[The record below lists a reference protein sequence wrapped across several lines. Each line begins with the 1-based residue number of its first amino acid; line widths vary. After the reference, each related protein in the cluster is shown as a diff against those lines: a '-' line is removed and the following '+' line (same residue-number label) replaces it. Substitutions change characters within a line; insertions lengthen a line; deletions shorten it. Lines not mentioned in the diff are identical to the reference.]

1 MIVYDNVK
9 SGFIEDLRK
18 DILVAKIEENYREKI
33 GGVKTG
39 EKTAWENSLKRVV
52 KIINNKDIPED
63 AGVAVEYK
71 VPETDRRIDFMIS
84 GYSEEGKGVIII
96 IELKQWSKVDE
107 VPNSLLV
114 RALVSKNNVKE
125 TSHPSRQALNYA
137 GYLSN
142 LIEPVIE
149 NKIILHPCSYL
160 HNYAIKEN
168 DPLLDNKFDPLFK
181 QSPVFTMDDEDEL
194 RDFIKKYIKKGDR
207 EKVLFELDNGN
218 IVPSRRLQDD
228 IANMIEG
235 KKQFY
240 LLETQQDVY
249 EKALNMAEETFKTNE
264 KHVLIVKGGP
274 GTGKSA
280 VAIQLFA
287 ELYQRKII
295 AHYTTMNGTPRNVYF
310 KELKNT
316 EDQEYVRNLFTGA
329 YSYDVAETNEVPVII
344 VDEAHRLKQQTYVGR
359 VRGNNQIR
367 EIINAANFSIFF
379 IDEDQMVT
387 DNDIGTIEEI
397 KRCCDINGVKTDN
410 IEQMELESQ
419 FRCKGSTSYI
429 AWLDDVLQIR
439 KTANNILDTKEYDFK
454 VVDTPDE
461 LDKLITERNSENKS
475 RLVAGYYKEWI
486 SKKDPTKFDF
496 ELSETFRKK
505 WNLAKTKTWAID
517 KNSINEIGC
526 IHTCQGLEFDY
537 IGVIIGTDLRYEN
550 GKIITD
556 LSQNASSDKTALV
569 HTKALYK
576 KNPEKAKQIADR
588 IIKNTYKVLMTRGLR
603 GCYIYCEDK
612 PLAEYIKG
620 KMKPIKN
627 YQYAI
632 DEEEQIEYLQVAEES
647 EKYKYE

>member
-39 EKTAWENSLKRVV
+39 EKTAWENSLKRIV

-168 DPLLDNKFDPLFK
+168 DPLLDNKFNQLFK

-295 AHYTTMNGTPRNVYF
+295 AHYTTMNGAPRNVYF

-329 YSYDVAETNEVPVII
+329 YSYDVAKTNEIPVII

-379 IDEDQMVT
+379 IDEDQIVT

-397 KRCCDINGVKTDN
+397 KRCCDINSVKIDN
-410 IEQMELESQ
+410 IVQMELESQ

-517 KNSINEIGC
+517 KDSINEIGC

-550 GKIITD
+550 GEVITD
-556 LSQNASSDKTALV
+556 LTKNADSDRTSLV

-620 KMKPIKN
+620 KIKVN
-627 YQYAI
+627 KEYQYPI
-632 DEEEQIEYLQVAEES
+632 NDEKQIEYLQVAEES
-647 EKYKYE
+647 EQYKYE

>member
-1 MIVYDNVK
+1 
-9 SGFIEDLRK
+9 
-18 DILVAKIEENYREKI
+18 
-33 GGVKTG
+33 
-39 EKTAWENSLKRVV
+39 
-52 KIINNKDIPED
+52 
-63 AGVAVEYK
+63 
-71 VPETDRRIDFMIS
+71 
-84 GYSEEGKGVIII
+84 
-96 IELKQWSKVDE
+96 
-107 VPNSLLV
+107 
-114 RALVSKNNVKE
+114 
-125 TSHPSRQALNYA
+125 
-137 GYLSN
+137 
-142 LIEPVIE
+142 
-149 NKIILHPCSYL
+149 
-160 HNYAIKEN
+160 
-168 DPLLDNKFDPLFK
+168 
-181 QSPVFTMDDEDEL
+181 
-194 RDFIKKYIKKGDR
+194 
-207 EKVLFELDNGN
+207 
-218 IVPSRRLQDD
+218 
-228 IANMIEG
+228 MIEG

-295 AHYTTMNGTPRNVYF
+295 AHYTTMNGAPRNVYF

-329 YSYDVAETNEVPVII
+329 YSYDVAKTNEIPVII

-379 IDEDQMVT
+379 IDEDQIVT

-397 KRCCDINGVKTDN
+397 KRCCDINSVKIDN
-410 IEQMELESQ
+410 IVQMELESQ

-517 KNSINEIGC
+517 KDSINEIGC

-550 GKIITD
+550 GEVITD
-556 LSQNASSDKTALV
+556 LTKNADSDRTSLV

-620 KMKPIKN
+620 KIKLN
-627 YQYAI
+627 KEYQYPI
-632 DEEEQIEYLQVAEES
+632 NDEKQIEYLQVAEES
-647 EKYKYE
+647 EQYKYE